1 MIWKKLLEKQ
11 KKQTHICKN
20 CFNDIN
26 FQSFHKLFSLDYNLC
41 DRCLFKFDPIFKFFK
56 IDGVNALAIY
66 KYDDQIKDKIYLYKG
81 CEDYELKDIFVEP
94 FKLEL
99 EAIFDGYKIVPIP
112 SYFEDDQKR
121 GFNHVV
127 EIFKCLDLEMYTCLI
142 KTENI
147 KQKELNYEDRQKIGD
162 ILKFDQ
168 KFKVKNKKILIVDD
182 VITTGASMKAAIK
195 IMKKYGARKVKVL
208 CLAKR
213 EIDETNTFS
222 TKIKERL

>member
-1 MIWKKLLEKQ
+1 M
-11 KKQTHICKN
+11 
-20 CFNDIN
+20 
-26 FQSFHKLFSLDYNLC
+26 
-41 DRCLFKFDPIFKFFK
+41 
-56 IDGVNALAIY
+56 Y
-66 KYDDQIKDKIYLYKG
+66 K
-81 CEDYELKDIFVEP
+81 
-94 FKLEL
+94 
-99 EAIFDGYKIVPIP
+99 
-112 SYFEDDQKR
+112 
-121 GFNHVV
+121 
-127 EIFKCLDLEMYTCLI
+127 CLI

-162 ILKFDQ
+162 ILKFDE

>member
-1 MIWKKLLEKQ
+1 M
-11 KKQTHICKN
+11 
-20 CFNDIN
+20 F
-26 FQSFHKLFSLDYNLC
+26 SFENNIC
-41 DRCLFKFDPIFKFFK
+41 DRCLFKLKPIFKFFK
-56 IDGVNALAIY
+56 IDGVDALSIY
-66 KYDDQIKDKIYLYKG
+66 EYDELIKEKINLYKG

-99 EAIFDGYKIVPIP
+99 EAIYDGYKIVPIP

-121 GFNHVV
+121 CFNHVV
-127 EIFKCLDLEMYTCLI
+127 EIFKCLDLKMYRCLI

-162 ILKFDQ
+162 ILEFD
-168 KFKVKNKKILIVDD
+168 KNFVVKNKKILIVDD

-195 IMKKYGARKVKVL
+195 IIKNNGAKKIKVL
-208 CLAKR
+208 CIAKR
-213 EIDETNTFS
+213 ELEESNTFN